1 MMEYC
6 KLTIGLE
13 TYSLEE
19 TSEFYTKILGFKSE
33 IMFDLVRL
41 EKDNVLLTFSE
52 ADKGKSISP
61 IVIGLHVDNP
71 LKVYERIKDQVTI
84 KNDLNQCVHDNGF
97 SIWDNNGN
105 EVTFYDYSKEK

>member
-1 MMEYC
+1 MEYC

-33 IMFDLVRL
+33 IMLNLVRL
-41 EKDNVLLTFSE
+41 EKDNVRLAFSE

-71 LKVYERIKDQVTI
+71 LKVYERIKDKVKI
-84 KNDLNQCVHDNGF
+84 KNELNQVVHDNGF

-105 EVTFYDYSKEK
+105 EITFYHYK